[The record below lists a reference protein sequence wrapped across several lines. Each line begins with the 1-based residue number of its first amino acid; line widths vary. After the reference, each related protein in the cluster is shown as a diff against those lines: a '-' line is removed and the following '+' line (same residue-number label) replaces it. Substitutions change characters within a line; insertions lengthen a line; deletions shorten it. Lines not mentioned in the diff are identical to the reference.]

1 MLLVRLPLVR
11 ASFVCLQ
18 CRETACGDAARARA
32 RSASSGGV
40 RRGGDRGQ
48 AVPLLLIVMLVVV
61 VAAFVVVRVGAQ
73 VDRRAR
79 AQTAADAAALAGA
92 RDGEAGAR
100 SLAAADGAVL
110 ESFVASGAEVEVVVR
125 LGDERATARSRRSW

>member
-1 MLLVRLPLVR
+1 M
-11 ASFVCLQ
+11 
-18 CRETACGDAARARA
+18 
-32 RSASSGGV
+32 
-40 RRGGDRGQ
+40 
-48 AVPLLLIVMLVVV
+48 PLLLIVLLVAV

-110 ESFVASGAEVEVVVR
+110 ESFVASGTEVEVVVR